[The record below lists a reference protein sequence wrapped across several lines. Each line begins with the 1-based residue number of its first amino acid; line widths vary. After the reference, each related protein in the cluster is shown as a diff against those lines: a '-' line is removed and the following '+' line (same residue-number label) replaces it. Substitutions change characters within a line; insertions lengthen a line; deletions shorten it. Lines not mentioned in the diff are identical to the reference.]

1 MISSTQEQPTVKL
14 ETTKSPQP
22 TPLESILEKT
32 GGGENFCTMLVE
44 GTETSLNEDHLV
56 LLRSPSRWDIY
67 PDSEV
72 VLALW

>member
-14 ETTKSPQP
+14 ETTKGPQP
-22 TPLESILEKT
+22 TPLQSILEKT
-32 GGGENFCTMLVE
+32 DFCTMLVE
-44 GTETSLNEDHLV
+44 GTETSLNEDQLV
-56 LLRSPSRWDIY
+56 LLRSRSRWDIY